1 MLYRRGQKWYVKF
14 SLGGTL
20 RYLATG
26 ESDRRK
32 AETAARRLRVKLE
45 ESEVQERKPAGRPSG
60 VTLETLE
67 AIDLARADDE
77 GLGELRAKTIAEIW
91 RPVLAHF
98 GDKRNC
104 KTLTVGEV
112 VAYCGTRRRPR
123 VVAGKEKPG
132 ARGQTVK
139 REVEAL
145 VRSLRIAKRDKII
158 AALPFDPED
167 LPTIRKDPP
176 LATQRGKVWRLDHVL
191 AVFSSFSAKAVTA
204 GHLDRCKL
212 ILLTGLRLEEI
223 HRMQPSWVVPC
234 VPAGQVPALLHV
246 PAEAAKWGKPRTIPL
261 VPEALEIIVRCA
273 PFARKKPNKSLALAS
288 KDAGLVGVVTPR
300 DLRTMFLTY
309 AGAADPVAAQTLGG
323 HQNIATTGLYLR
335 STDERAVDAT
345 VAAASRLVPICLV
358 TARKQQE
365 KIAPIV

>member
-1 MLYRRGQKWYVKF
+1 MLYLRGRKWYAKF
-14 SLGGTL
+14 SLGGTM

-32 AETAARRLRVKLE
+32 AEKAARRLRVKLE
-45 ESEVQERKPAGRPSG
+45 ESEGQERKPAGRPCG

-67 AIDLARADDE
+67 ALDLARAADE
-77 GLGELRAKTIAEIW
+77 GLSELRAKTITEIW
-91 RPVLAHF
+91 RPVLVHF

-104 KTLTVGEV
+104 QTLTVGEV

-123 VVAGKEKPG
+123 MVGGKERPG

-158 AALPFDPED
+158 AALPFDPDD

-176 LATQRGKVWRLDHVL
+176 LATQRGKVWRLEQVF
-191 AVFSSFSAKAVTA
+191 AVFSNFSTKAVTA

-212 ILLTGLRLEEI
+212 ILLTGLRLEEM
-223 HRMQPSWVVPC
+223 HRLQPCWVVHC
-234 VPAGQVPALLHV
+234 IPAGPVPALLHV

-261 VPEALEIIVRCA
+261 VPEALEIITRCA
-273 PFARKKPNKSLALAS
+273 PFARKKPNKSLALAC
-288 KDAGLVGVVTPR
+288 KDAGIVGV
-300 DLRTMFLTY
+300 
-309 AGAADPVAAQTLGG
+309 
-323 HQNIATTGLYLR
+323 
-335 STDERAVDAT
+335 
-345 VAAASRLVPICLV
+345 
-358 TARKQQE
+358 
-365 KIAPIV
+365 